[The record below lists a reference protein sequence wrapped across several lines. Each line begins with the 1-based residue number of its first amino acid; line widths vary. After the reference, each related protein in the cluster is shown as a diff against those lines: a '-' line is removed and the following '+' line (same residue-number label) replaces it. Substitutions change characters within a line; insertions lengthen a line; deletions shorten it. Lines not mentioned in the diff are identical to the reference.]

1 MNPELFLYKSRPL
14 YTPRC
19 TLFLCVASPGILALL
34 ILFFLLFEIALT
46 RCRSLSPSFKM
57 VAVPPLISGAG
68 VATIAFLWESV
79 MNNLTD
85 SAAGLK
91 IVGFQGSASDYRL
104 VVIPLIHATIFGVI
118 LALHCAVFTLEIVR
132 EKGFIC
138 VIPRPCYEPTD
149 LAEAEL
155 RLLRWLCV
163 ALYVAARL
171 IFEVFVLPLD
181 CDF

>member
-1 MNPELFLYKSRPL
+1 
-14 YTPRC
+14 
-19 TLFLCVASPGILALL
+19 
-34 ILFFLLFEIALT
+34 
-46 RCRSLSPSFKM
+46 M

-68 VATIAFLWESV
+68 VATISFLWESV
-79 MNNLTD
+79 MNNLAD
-85 SAAGLK
+85 SAVSLK
-91 IVGFQGSASDYRL
+91 IVGFQGSASDYRS
-104 VVIPLIHATIFGVI
+104 VVIPLMHATIFGVI

-149 LAEAEL
+149 IAEAEL

-163 ALYVAARL
+163 ALYIAARV
-171 IFEVFVLPLD
+171 IFEVFVLPLE